1 MADLKTAITEVV
13 TGLGMCGADDLS
25 HALADQPAALQNVS
39 TEDFDRLRHAWDD
52 GTHRDLF
59 VASWM
64 NGQAF
69 LRARDALRGRPP
81 LVVEWRGPHRSVG
94 DEAVPA
100 DLRVDHVYLVSCKYL
115 SRIVVNASPEHLF
128 DRVLKGG
135 HGQRSAGNWFQEIA
149 PDEHAALYASVR
161 DTAGIALPDDV
172 TALTTEQRRDIAHSF
187 ERGRPWPGNGDA
199 LYAALVER
207 VAAESARRWRA
218 AIATKAEPMLWRLL
232 RIGSAP
238 YFVLGASSKGFT
250 RFRIATPWDWR
261 QHFELRAFD
270 VEARAGGQPMVAW
283 RAVVR
288 TRAGCTETTVNGHVE
303 IRWSHGRFC
312 GPPEAKVYLDTPH
325 AEVPGYFPLE
335 TEHERPR

>member
-1 MADLKTAITEVV
+1 MADLKTAITEIV
-13 TGLGMCGADDLS
+13 TGLGMCGADDVA
-25 HALADQPAALQNVS
+25 HALATKPAALQNVS
-39 TEDFDRLRHAWDD
+39 ADDFERLSHAWDV

-135 HGQRSAGNWFQEIA
+135 HGQRSGNNWFHEIA
-149 PDEHAALYASVR
+149 PAEHGALYACVR
-161 DTAGIALPDDV
+161 DAAAMPLPDDV
-172 TALTTEQRRDIAHSF
+172 TELSTEQRRDIAHSF
-187 ERGRPWPGNGDA
+187 ERGSGWPGAGDE
-199 LYAALVER
+199 LYAELVER

-218 AIATKAEPMLWRLL
+218 AIATKAEAMLWRLL

-238 YFVLGASSKGFT
+238 YFVLGASPKGFT

-283 RAVVR
+283 DAVVR
-288 TRAGCTETTVNGHVE
+288 RRDDGSETTVNGHVE

-325 AEVPGYFPLE
+325 SDVPGYFLLE
-335 TEHERPR
+335 NQRTI

>member
-1 MADLKTAITEVV
+1 MADLKTAVTEVV
-13 TGLGMCGADDLS
+13 TGLGMCGGDDIGS
-25 HALADQPAALQNVS
+25 AFANRPAALQNVG
-39 TEDFDRLRHAWDD
+39 DDDWQRMRDAWDA

-69 LRARDALRGRPP
+69 LRARDALRGRTP
-81 LVVEWRGPHRSVG
+81 LVVEWRGPHRTVG

-135 HGQRSAGNWFQEIA
+135 HGRRSAGNWFQEIA
-149 PDEHAALYASVR
+149 PDQHAALYSSVR
-161 DTAGIALPDDV
+161 DAVDPALPLDV
-172 TALTTEQRRDIAHSF
+172 TALSADQRRAIAHSF
-187 ERGRPWPGNGDA
+187 ERGSGWAGDGDA
-199 LYAALVER
+199 LYAELVER
-207 VAAESARRWRA
+207 VAVESARRWRA
-218 AIATKAEPMLWRLL
+218 AIDSKAEAMLWRLL

-238 YFVLGASSKGFT
+238 YFVLGASPKGFT

-261 QHFELRAFD
+261 QNFELRRFE
-270 VEARAGGQPMVAW
+270 VESRAGGQPMVAW
-283 RAVVR
+283 DAIVRRRADGEERAV
-288 TRAGCTETTVNGHVE
+288 CGHVE
-303 IRWSHGRFC
+303 VRWSHGRFC

-325 AEVPGYFPLE
+325 SEVPGYFALD
-335 TEHERPR
+335 